1 MVKKQPGRGRMEAD
15 PTRKPGR
22 PLLLTDDPDVRRRI
36 LESVR
41 LGLSYDDAAKSA
53 RVGPS
58 TFQEWRARGRTGE
71 EPFATFL
78 AEVEEAEA
86 EGVEELFQRV
96 TAAAAEDW
104 RAAAWVLGA
113 RHRYV
118 KPSEVKHT
126 GAVATVT
133 VNGDADPETR
143 KAVLAVLGAHGYT
156 PPDDEAE

>member
-1 MVKKQPGRGRMEAD
+1 MQAD
-15 PTRKPGR
+15 PSRKVGR
-22 PLLLTDDPDVRRRI
+22 PLLLTSNPAVRPRI
-36 LESVR
+36 IEAVR
-41 LGLSYDDAAKSA
+41 LGLSYDDAAKAA
-53 RVGPS
+53 RVS
-58 TFQEWRARGRTGE
+58 VEAFQEWRARGRTGE

-78 AEVEEAEA
+78 QEVEEAEA
-86 EGVEELFQRV
+86 EGAEEMFRRV
-96 TAAAAEDW
+96 TEAASLDW

-118 KPSEVKHT
+118 KPSEVKHS

-143 KAVLAVLGAHGYT
+143 RAVLAVLGAHGYT